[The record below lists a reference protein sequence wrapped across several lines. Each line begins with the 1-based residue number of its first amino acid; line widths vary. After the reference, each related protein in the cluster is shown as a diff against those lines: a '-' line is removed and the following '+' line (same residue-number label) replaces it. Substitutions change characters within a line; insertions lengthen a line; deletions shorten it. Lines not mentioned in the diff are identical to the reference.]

1 MDRGNSTPYEENS
14 ALPALPALPAQPAS
28 FSASPALPA
37 LPFGDNSALPSGGS
51 YVTMAAECDD
61 KGGVNMGI
69 DIAKRNA
76 RDRRWKEKAYSQKA
90 ISFRIDSGVPDALD
104 KMKET
109 TGQSISNYIIM
120 ATTRQLIADGYL
132 QQSTPSN
139 EPEE

>member
-1 MDRGNSTPYEENS
+1 MDKGNSIVG
-14 ALPALPALPAQPAS
+14 LWPALPAPYS
-28 FSASPALPA
+28 T
-37 LPFGDNSALPSGGS
+37 LPFDNNSALPSGGS
-51 YVTMAAECDD
+51 YATMAAECEG
-61 KGGVNMGI
+61 KGGKNMAVDKVKKNI
-69 DIAKRNA
+69 S
-76 RDRRWKEKAYSQKA
+76 DRRWKEKAYSQKA

-132 QQSTPSN
+132 SPSD

>member
-1 MDRGNSTPYEENS
+1 MDKENS
-14 ALPALPALPAQPAS
+14 IVV
-28 FSASPALPA
+28 SPSA
-37 LPFGDNSALPSGGS
+37 LPFGENSASRSALPFGNDSA
-51 YVTMAAECDD
+51 TMAAEFENR
-61 KGGVNMGI
+61 GRVNMGI

-90 ISFRIDSGVPDALD
+90 VSFRIDSGVPDALD

-132 QQSTPSN
+132 QKSAPSN
-139 EPEE
+139 ETESTQEE

>member
-1 MDRGNSTPYEENS
+1 MDKENSIAPPSVLPFGENS
-14 ALPALPALPAQPAS
+14 ALP
-28 FSASPALPA
+28 FGNDSA
-37 LPFGDNSALPSGGS
+37 
-51 YVTMAAECDD
+51 TMAAEFENR
-61 KGGVNMGI
+61 GRVNMGI

-90 ISFRIDSGVPDALD
+90 VSFRIDSGVPDALD

-132 QQSTPSN
+132 QKSAPSN
-139 EPEE
+139 ETESTQEE